1 MPLGNPTS
9 RLAGQRSSGM
19 FHGRST
25 NPGWSGTPVIVS
37 ATPGACHCRGNLDP
51 VTTYDVLGGPGRD
64 APRRVPRRLLAV
76 LALLAALA
84 WSGDRLAR
92 ARELDRLVTAAR
104 TTEVVVGASAESLRS
119 LREYQSAAL
128 GGRGSPALRASL
140 FGNLGHDAARW
151 TPQVDERRRAVAA
164 VSVLPWHSGLRRAR
178 AAYLARVRVE
188 SVKQMLLNPHARM
201 SEAAFAAGFQ
211 SLSQFNRVFH
221 RIVGEPPS
229 SYHDRLHPK
238 PRVTGTLVSLRQAA

>member
-178 AAYLARVRVE
+178 AAYLARV
-188 SVKQMLLNPHARM
+188 QGW
-201 SEAAFAAGFQ
+201 SEY
-211 SLSQFNRVFH
+211 LSQVQLDPAQRH
-221 RIVGEPPS
+221 GPRLDLR
-229 SYHDRLHPK
+229 HDRDIAAVALAAVAGD
-238 PRVTGTLVSLRQAA
+238 RRDVARLATALRGGG